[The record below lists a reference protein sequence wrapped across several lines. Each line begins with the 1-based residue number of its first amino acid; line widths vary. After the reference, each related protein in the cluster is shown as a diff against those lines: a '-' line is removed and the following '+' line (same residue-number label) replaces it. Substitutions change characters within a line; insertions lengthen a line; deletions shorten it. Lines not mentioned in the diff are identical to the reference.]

1 MKSQSNNERRP
12 QGFGCISSWVLCYMQ
27 GRRNIK
33 FNKML
38 IEYSLPREMQI
49 KQNIGITGE
58 FTEDVP
64 IEIVRTYYITEDT
77 KLH

>member
-1 MKSQSNNERRP
+1 MKEDHK
-12 QGFGCISSWVLCYMQ
+12 VLDVSLPEFCVTCKVEE
-27 GRRNIK
+27 ILK
-33 FNKML
+33 ITFHTML